1 VRSKCAERD
10 DECSVP
16 QPRLHWS
23 AYIWPG
29 LVQAWVRGSWVG
41 LALAVGFTALA
52 NVLLVATVVWTEWSP
67 ARARW
72 IGLAALA
79 VIWVIAFVDARA
91 DWRRMLAEWSDGE
104 APTVD
109 PDARSDQWFREA
121 MAAYLAGDWV
131 SAEQTV
137 LKLLR
142 HDARDV
148 ESRLLLATLWRH
160 EGHFEKASRELDRLD
175 CLELAAPW
183 RYEIARERERICAAC
198 VKTLPQ
204 GPSAGTNGD
213 EATIL
218 PMTGGTKIAPTN
230 RRMAA

>member
-1 VRSKCAERD
+1 
-10 DECSVP
+10 
-16 QPRLHWS
+16 
-23 AYIWPG
+23 
-29 LVQAWVRGSWVG
+29 
-41 LALAVGFTALA
+41 
-52 NVLLVATVVWTEWSP
+52 VLLVAAVVWTEWMP

-104 APTVD
+104 SPAVD
-109 PDARSDQWFREA
+109 PGARSDQWFREA
-121 MAAYLAGDWV
+121 QSAYLAGDWV
-131 SAEQTV
+131 SAEQTL

-142 HDARDV
+142 HDARDI

-160 EGHFEKASRELDRLD
+160 EGHFEKASRELERLE
-175 CLELAAPW
+175 CLEPGAPW

-198 VKTLPQ
+198 VKTMPQ
-204 GPSAGTNGD
+204 DASAEASD
-213 EATIL
+213 EGSTIL
-218 PMTGGTKIAPTN
+218 AMTGGTQIAPTN